1 MDNTFFLHPKEAW
14 QRRYEALRAS
24 FIERLPA
31 EVVAERFGFSTSYV
45 YLLRHQF
52 RKGLVVFGEPPP
64 PGRTVRRRVTRAI
77 REKIR
82 EGRERGLSAGDIA
95 EWLDTDGIEL
105 SVRTVERVLGEEGF
119 PKLPRR
125 TQLKAGVTRQGA
137 LVPQKASRLE
147 VGELTDKTILCD
159 HAGVFLFLPWIEQL
173 GLPELVAKTKL
184 PGSKVIPA
192 LSYFLSFLGLKLL
205 GNERLSHVGDHGFD
219 EGMGLFAGLNVLP
232 KCTALSTYS
241 YSLDQ
246 GRLDGFREAFFK
258 ACRKRRLYNEAV
270 INLDFHTIPH
280 YGDESVLET
289 HWAGARGKAV
299 KSALTLFAQDASS
312 KLVLYADADLMRS
325 ETDDAV
331 LDFVAFYKKVRRSLP
346 GTLVFDSRFTSYE
359 NLAEL
364 DRLHCRFITLRRR
377 GAKLVQDAAAITDWQ
392 RIHIPH
398 AKRKYP
404 NPYVHESQVP
414 LKYFPRPIRQVIIK
428 GTGREK
434 PTFLITND
442 DERSVEV
449 LVGDYAR
456 RWRVENYIAEAVK
469 FFHLNAL
476 SSPIL
481 VKVHFDVL
489 LTVVADTLYYLL
501 AQKLR
506 GFEEC
511 DAPRIFRHF
520 IKGKGTVRLTD
531 TEIIVT
537 YPRRAHNP
545 VLRNIPWQRLPQQ
558 VSWLDNRKLTFRFL

>member
-1 MDNTFFLHPKEAW
+1 MDAKFFLHPKDSW
-14 QRRYEALRAS
+14 QRRYEALRALCV
-24 FIERLPA
+24 ERLPA
-31 EVVAERFGFSTSYV
+31 AVVGERFGFTTSYV

-52 RKGLVVFGEPPP
+52 RKGVLILGEPPP
-64 PGRTVRRRVTRAI
+64 SDMPARRRVTGEVRERI
-77 REKIR
+77 RQ
-82 EGRERGLSAGDIA
+82 GRERGLSAGDIA
-95 EWLDTDGIEL
+95 EWLDGDGVEL
-105 SVRTVERVLGEEGF
+105 SVRTVERVLREEGF

-137 LVPQKASRLE
+137 LVPQKAKRLE
-147 VGELTDKTILCD
+147 PGEADGKTVACD
-159 HAGVFLFLPWIEQL
+159 HAGVFLFLPFMEQL
-173 GLPELVAKTKL
+173 GLPELVAKSKL
-184 PGSKVIPA
+184 PGSKSIPA
-192 LSYFLSFLGLKLL
+192 LSSFLSLLGLKLL
-205 GNERLSHVGDHGFD
+205 GNERLSHVGDHSFD
-219 EGMGLFAGLNVLP
+219 EGLGLLAGLNVLP
-232 KCTALSTYS
+232 KCTVLSTYA

-246 GRLDGFREAFFK
+246 GCLDGFREAFFK
-258 ACRKRRLYNEAV
+258 ACRGRRLYGEEV

-280 YGDESVLET
+280 HGDESVLET
-289 HWAGARGKAV
+289 HWAGARNKSL

-312 KLVLYADADLMRS
+312 KLVLYADADLRRS

-359 NLAEL
+359 NLGEL
-364 DRLHCRFITLRRR
+364 DRLNCRFITLRRR
-377 GAKLVQDAAAITDWQ
+377 GAKLVQNAATVTDWK
-392 RIHIPH
+392 RIHIPN

-404 NPYVHESQVP
+404 NPFVHESYVT
-414 LKYFPRPIRQVIIK
+414 LKGFPRPIRQVIMK

-442 DERSVEV
+442 DERPVDL
-449 LVGDYAR
+449 LVGDYSR

-481 VKVHFDVL
+481 VKVHLDVL
-489 LTVVADTLYYLL
+489 LTVVADTLYYML

-520 IKGKGTVRLTD
+520 IKGKGTVAVTG
-531 TEIIVT
+531 TEIVVT
-537 YPRRAHNP
+537 FPRRAHNP
-545 VLRNIPWQRLPQQ
+545 ILRNVPWKRLPQQ
-558 VSWLDNRKLTFRFL
+558 VSWLGNRKLTFRFL